1 MKGQNKKSTSMSD
14 GKKLIAAIVLLAS
27 FTLLGYWWTSRPVV
41 VEIEKGNLGSFD
53 KPFINTNFA
62 AAGVNVSTTRQL
74 VADIRSGAQVR
85 SFCNIGSD
93 SVPGGVVNFPVYLH
107 FTSASTTVATS
118 TGRPVYAPAQ
128 GGGYCYDLDFYYE
141 GQVWAISNT
150 STVQRI
156 STNQN

>member
-1 MKGQNKKSTSMSD
+1 MSEA
-14 GKKLIAAIVLLAS
+14 KKLISVVLLLIAAT
-27 FTLLGYWWTSRPVV
+27 FLGYRWTSRPVV

-53 KPFINTNFA
+53 KPFIDTNFA
-62 AAGVNVSTTRQL
+62 AAGVNVSTTKQL
-74 VADIRSGAQVR
+74 VADIRPGAQVR

-107 FTSASTTVATS
+107 FTFASTTVATS
-118 TGRPVYAPAQ
+118 TGQPVFAPAQ
-128 GGGYCYDLDFYYE
+128 GGGYCYFLDFYYE